1 LVFTSISGPSIFIP
15 IKSEGWT
22 LQLAEPL
29 LFEDEDDDEYEH
41 DCGLPCPP
49 KLALAERLGDRYCPL
64 PRESD
69 LYGAVR

>member
-1 LVFTSISGPSIFIP
+1 MIVPFDNFSIPPGTESRLTKDQIF
-15 IKSEGWT
+15 EHEDGYDYG
-22 LQLAEPL
+22 LASPQ
-29 LFEDEDDDEYEH
+29 
-41 DCGLPCPP
+41 